1 MYNAISTTTRLK
13 SPKIFQRLNSKT
25 EFALEMYKINNYYRN
40 GADKETESHQCD
52 ITFWYFN
59 STNNNIKTIKHNLD
73 YEYIKFVSMPSW
85 C

>member
-52 ITFWYFN
+52 ITF
-59 STNNNIKTIKHNLD
+59 
-73 YEYIKFVSMPSW
+73 
-85 C
+85 